1 MANHASHPHSSG
13 LPLPVIPN
21 FDSEEKVLLA
31 MDFDGTLAPFS
42 DEPLSSRA
50 EEGAIEALAE
60 ASVLPN
66 TEAMIISGRN
76 LENLLTCTELE
87 LPCEIH
93 LVGSHGAEPAPKDG
107 KDLNARLGQP
117 HPQLSAE
124 QLILWQQLS
133 AVAHEAAAT
142 DPGIWVELKPLAVGL
157 HTRAAHDPSAAATA
171 TERYRE
177 FAESQ
182 PRAKIT
188 EGKCILE
195 IAVDSTS
202 KGDYLQAFCAT
213 RGIDRVIFAGDDTT
227 DESILALLRH
237 GHDVGIH
244 VDSDGT
250 GKPTAAEYGLGS
262 TLAMRD
268 YLQQLVAQLKSRA

>member
-1 MANHASHPHSSG
+1 MANASFHPHSSG
-13 LPLPVIPN
+13 LPLPVIPK
-21 FDSEEKVLLA
+21 FDPNEKILLA

-50 EEGAIEALAE
+50 EEGAIEALTE
-60 ASVLPN
+60 AAALPN

-87 LPCEIH
+87 LPCELR
-93 LVGSHGAEPAPKDG
+93 LVGSHGAEPAPEDG
-107 KDLNARLGQP
+107 EQINARLGQP

-124 QLILWQQLS
+124 QLNLWQQLS
-133 AVAHEAAAT
+133 TKAHEAAST

-157 HTRAAHDPSAAATA
+157 HTRAAHDPAEATKA

-177 FAESQ
+177 FALSQ
-182 PRAKIT
+182 PQAKIT

-202 KGDYLQAFCAT
+202 KGEYLQAFCADKE
-213 RGIDRVIFAGDDTT
+213 IDRVIFAGDDTT
-227 DESILALLRH
+227 DESILTLLRH
-237 GHDVGIH
+237 GHDIGIH

-250 GKPTAAEYGLGS
+250 EKSTAAEFGLGS

-268 YLQQLVAQLKSRA
+268 YLLQLVAQLKSRV